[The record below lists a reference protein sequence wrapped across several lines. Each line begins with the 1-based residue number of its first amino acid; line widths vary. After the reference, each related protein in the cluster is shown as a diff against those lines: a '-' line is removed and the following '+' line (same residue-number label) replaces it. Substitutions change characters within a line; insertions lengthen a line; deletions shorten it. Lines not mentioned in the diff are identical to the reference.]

1 MGLSR
6 RQFLMRVGQA
16 GGYGAAFTMMQ
27 TLGLMP
33 PPQAHAADL
42 ELKAV
47 SGNGATVV
55 ILGGGIA
62 GLVSAYELTKA
73 GYKCTVLEPRQRP
86 GGRNWSVRN
95 GTDVN
100 FKDGYKQ
107 RCNYDEGL
115 YLNAGPAR
123 LPSIHKTMLGYC
135 GELGVPLEIEV
146 NSTRSALM
154 QAPGLNGGK
163 AVTQRRV
170 VYDSRG
176 YVAEMLAKC
185 VQRGAVDQELSEED
199 KEKMLIFLR
208 SYGDL
213 QKDGSYT
220 GSERAG
226 FSVFPGAG
234 PSVPAP
240 LPPLSMHE
248 MLDANLWTGML
259 SEDVIDWQATM
270 FQPVGGMDHIPM
282 AFGRKLGSTVRFGAE
297 VEKIRQSTSG
307 VSIGYRDAATD
318 KRETIEAQYC
328 ICAVPFSVL
337 KSLDTDFSPD
347 VKTIIDG
354 SVYASA
360 YKIGWQ
366 SRRFW
371 EQDENIYGGISY
383 LKNTVGIVWYPSYS
397 LFAPRGVVIGGYAEE
412 GGTPFGALPDP
423 QAKLDASRAAIE
435 LLHPGRGRELMNP
448 VYVSWGQIP
457 HNQGSWI
464 RRLGG
469 SSHQA
474 SYDRIIQP
482 DRRVY
487 FAGDH
492 TSEIVG
498 WQEGAALS
506 AWRCVRQIGVAVQGG
521 NANAA

>member
-1 MGLSR
+1 MALSR

-16 GGYGAAFTMMQ
+16 GGYGATFTLMQ
-27 TLGLMP
+27 TLGLLP
-33 PPQAHAADL
+33 APDAQAADR
-42 ELKAV
+42 EVKAV
-47 SGNGATVV
+47 AGHGTSVV

-62 GLVSAYELTKA
+62 GLVSAYELNKA
-73 GYKCTVLEPRQRP
+73 GYKCTILEPRQRP
-86 GGRNWSVRN
+86 GGRNWSVRG
-95 GTDVN
+95 GTDVDFTTG
-100 FKDGYKQ
+100 FKQHCQYS
-107 RCNYDEGL
+107 EGL

-135 GELGVPLEIEV
+135 SELGVPLEVEV
-146 NSTRSALM
+146 NSSRSALM
-154 QAPGLNGGK
+154 QAPELNGGK

-176 YVAEMLAKC
+176 YVSELLAKC
-185 VQRGAVDQELSEED
+185 IQKNELD
-199 KEKMLIFLR
+199 KEISADDRDKMLTFLR

-213 QKDGSYT
+213 QSDYSYT
-220 GSERAG
+220 GSERSG
-226 FSVFPGAG
+226 FTVFPGAG

-240 LPPLSMHE
+240 LPPLSMHQ
-248 MLDANLWTGML
+248 MLDANLWRGML

-270 FQPVGGMDHIPM
+270 FEPVGGMDHIPK
-282 AFGRKLGSTVRFGAE
+282 AFAAKLGPILKYGAQ
-297 VEKIRQSTSG
+297 VESIQQNGSG
-307 VSIGYRDAATD
+307 VTIGYVDLASNQ
-318 KRETIEAQYC
+318 KSTIKADYC
-328 ICAVPFSVL
+328 ICAMPFSVL
-337 KSLDTDFSPD
+337 KSLQTDFAPD
-347 VKTIIDG
+347 VKQIIDG

-366 SRRFW
+366 APRFW
-371 EQDENIYGGISY
+371 EKDNNIYGGLSY
-383 LKNTVGIVWYPSYS
+383 LQNTVNIIWYPSYKMFS
-397 LFAPRGVVIGGYAEE
+397 PEGVVIGGYAEE
-412 GGTPFGALPDP
+412 GGTPFGALPTV

-435 LLHPGRGRELMNP
+435 LLHPGRGKELKTP
-448 VYVSWGQIP
+448 IYVSWGHIP
-457 HNQGSWI
+457 HNLGSWI
-464 RRLGG
+464 SKLGG
-469 SSHQA
+469 SSEKA

-506 AWRCVRQIGVAVQGG
+506 ALRCIRQIGVAVQGG

>member
-6 RQFLMRVGQA
+6 REFLMRVGQV
-16 GGYGAAFTMMQ
+16 GGYGATFTMMQ
-27 TLGLMP
+27 TLGLLP
-33 PPQAHAADL
+33 PPDANAADR
-42 ELKAV
+42 EVKAV
-47 SGNGATVV
+47 AGKGTTIV

-62 GLVSAYELTKA
+62 GLVSAYELNKA
-73 GYKCTVLEPRQRP
+73 GYKCTVLEPRQRA
-86 GGRNWSVRN
+86 GGRNWSVRG
-95 GTDVN
+95 GTEVD
-100 FKDGYKQ
+100 FTDGYKQ
-107 RCNYDEGL
+107 HCSYSPGL

-135 GELGVPLEIEV
+135 SELGVPLEVEV

-154 QAPGLNGGK
+154 QAPDLNGGK
-163 AVTQRRV
+163 PVTQRRV

-176 YVAEMLAKC
+176 YVSELLAKC
-185 VQRGAVDQELSEED
+185 MSRGALDQEVSAD
-199 KEKMLIFLR
+199 DRDKMLAFLR

-213 QKDGSYT
+213 QKDYSYT

-240 LPPLSMHE
+240 LPPLSMHQ
-248 MLDANLWTGML
+248 MLDANLWRGML

-270 FQPVGGMDHIPM
+270 FEPVGGMDHIPS
-282 AFGRKLGSTVRFGAE
+282 AFAKSLGPIIHYGSQ
-297 VEKIRQSTSG
+297 VEKIRQTSSG
-307 VSIGYRDAATD
+307 VSIGYVNLAT
-318 KRETIEAQYC
+318 KHRETIEAQYC
-328 ICAVPFSVL
+328 ICAMPFSVL
-337 KSLDTDFSPD
+337 KNVDTDFSPG

-371 EQDENIYGGISY
+371 ETDDNIYGGLSY
-383 LKNTVGIVWYPSYS
+383 LKNTVNIIWYPSYKMFS
-397 LFAPRGVVIGGYAEE
+397 PEGVVIGGYAEE
-412 GGTPFGALPDP
+412 GGTPFGALPSV

-435 LLHPGRGRELMNP
+435 ILHPGRGKELKTP
-448 VYVSWGQIP
+448 IYVSWGQIP
-457 HNQGSWI
+457 HNLGSWI
-464 RRLGG
+464 RHLGG
-469 SSHQA
+469 SSEKA

-506 AWRCVRQIGVAVQGG
+506 ALRCIRQIGTAVQGG
-521 NANAA
+521 NTNAA

>member
-16 GGYGAAFTMMQ
+16 GGYGATFTMMQ
-27 TLGLMP
+27 TLGLLP
-33 PPQAHAADL
+33 APDAHAG
-42 ELKAV
+42 EREVKAV
-47 SGNGATVV
+47 AGNGATVV

-62 GLVSAYELTKA
+62 GLVSAYELNKA
-73 GYKCTVLEPRQRP
+73 GYRCTVLEPRQRP
-86 GGRNWSVRN
+86 GGRNWSVRG
-95 GTDVN
+95 GTDVR
-100 FKDGYKQ
+100 FVDGHQQHCKYA
-107 RCNYDEGL
+107 EGL

-135 GELGVPLEIEV
+135 SELGVPLEVEV
-146 NSTRSALM
+146 NSSRSALM
-154 QAPGLNGGK
+154 QAPDLNGGK

-176 YVAEMLAKC
+176 QISSLLAKC
-185 VQRGAVDQELSEED
+185 MQKGMLDSDMTADDR
-199 KEKMLIFLR
+199 EKILTFLR

-213 QKDGSYT
+213 QTNYSYT
-220 GSERAG
+220 GSERSG
-226 FSVFPGAG
+226 FTVFPGAG
-234 PSVPAP
+234 ASVPAP

-248 MLDANLWTGML
+248 MLDANLWRGML

-270 FQPVGGMDHIPM
+270 FEPIGGMDHIPK
-282 AFGRKLGSTVRFGAE
+282 AFAAKLGPIVRYGAQ
-297 VEKIRQSTSG
+297 VERIRQSSSG
-307 VSIGYRDAATD
+307 VTVSYKDPDTNR
-318 KRETIEAQYC
+318 RETIQAEYC
-328 ICAVPFSVL
+328 ICAMPFSVL
-337 KSLDTDFSPD
+337 KSLDTDFTPE

-371 EQDENIYGGISY
+371 EQDDNIYGGLSY
-383 LKNTVGIVWYPSYS
+383 LKNTVSIVWYPSYKMFS
-397 LFAPRGVVIGGYAEE
+397 PTGVIIGGYADEHE
-412 GGTPFGALPDP
+412 TAFGDLPSV

-435 LLHPGRGRELMNP
+435 LLHPGRGKELKDP
-448 VYVSWGQIP
+448 IYVSWGQIP
-457 HNQGSWI
+457 HNLGSWI
-464 RRLGG
+464 RSLGG
-469 SSHQA
+469 SSERA

-506 AWRCVRQIGVAVQGG
+506 ALRCIRQIGTAVQGG
-521 NANAA
+521 SANAA